1 MSGKIKRLVSD
12 LYTGTSERSKSFRY
26 CLIAF
31 DFATILYF
39 IITAPLEDSQ
49 LQHVLNFLIAV
60 LIVADFSARLWIAPN
75 RRWML
80 IRIYTLADIVVILSL
95 IIEPFIG
102 TDLDF
107 LRILRGLRLIHSYHL
122 LGDLR
127 RDSVFFRTHEDAII
141 AAVTLFVFV
150 FVTASAVYA
159 IYVPPGGGVSAYID
173 AIYFTVT
180 TLTTTGFGDIT
191 PTTPWS
197 KLFTVLIMVVG
208 VTLFLRLAQVIFRP
222 PKVRYHCYGCGLERH
237 EPDAVH
243 CKHCGRE
250 LHITTEGSG

>member
-1 MSGKIKRLVSD
+1 MSGEFKSLLND
-12 LYTGTSERSKSFRY
+12 LYTGTSERSKRFRY
-26 CLIAF
+26 ALVAF

-39 IITAPLEDSQ
+39 IITAPLPDSQ

-60 LIVADFSARLWIAPN
+60 LIVADFSARLWLAPN

-80 IRIYTLADIVVILSL
+80 TRIYTLADAVVILSL

-127 RDSVFFRTHEDAII
+127 RDSVFFRLHEDAII
-141 AAVTLFVFV
+141 AAITLFVFV

-159 IYVPPGGGVSAYID
+159 IYVPADGGIPAYID
-173 AIYFTVT
+173 AIYFTVA

-222 PKVRYHCYGCGLERH
+222 TKIRYHCHGCGLERH

-250 LHITTEGSG
+250 LHITTQGSD